1 MDVHIRLALEEVNFD
16 DCFRDG
22 QRSGMHAELERE
34 SQLGYKEGMVKVAA
48 LRRPDFSVRRWVGVL
63 AALLT
68 AVLLCAA
75 ISIGQT
81 KPADPAATQGRVG
94 SSDEKEQ
101 KNQKEQKTSGPAT
114 TRLKIRVTDK
124 NGKPVGNASVY
135 IRFYEGG
142 GLLRHDKLTELDFK
156 TNQDG
161 SLKVPPVPQGKIL
174 IQIIATG
181 WHTFGQWYDAQK
193 EEETIS
199 IQLAPPPHWY

>member
-1 MDVHIRLALEEVNFD
+1 MV
-16 DCFRDG
+16 
-22 QRSGMHAELERE
+22 SGPTHAELERE
-34 SQLGYKEGMVKVAA
+34 SQLRYKGGMVKVAA
-48 LRRPDFSVRRWVGVL
+48 LRRPGSYPRRWAGVL

-68 AVLLCAA
+68 AVLLCAT

-81 KPADPAATQGRVG
+81 KPADPATTQGRVG

-101 KNQKEQKTSGPAT
+101 QKQKEQKTSGPAT

-124 NGKPVGNASVY
+124 IGKPVGNASVY

-142 GLLRHDKLTELDFK
+142 GLLRHDKLTELDLK

-161 SLKVPPVPQGKIL
+161 SVKVPPVPQGKIM

-181 WHTFGQWYDAQK
+181 WHTFGQWYDVQK
-193 EEETIS
+193 EEETIP

>member
-1 MDVHIRLALEEVNFD
+1 MDVRIRFALEEVNLE
-16 DCFRDG
+16 DCFREG
-22 QRSGMHAELERE
+22 WRSGMHAELERK
-34 SQLGYKEGMVKVAA
+34 SQLRYKGGMVKVAA
-48 LRRPDFSVRRWVGVL
+48 LRQPGLSAPRWAGVL

-68 AVLLCAA
+68 PVLLFAT

-81 KPADPAATQGRVG
+81 KPADPAATQARVG

-101 KNQKEQKTSGPAT
+101 KNQKEQRTSEPTT

-135 IRFYEGG
+135 IRFHEGG
-142 GLLRHDKLTELDFK
+142 GLLHRDKLVELDLK

-161 SLKVPPVPQGKIL
+161 SVKVPPVPQGKIM

-181 WHTFGQWYDAQK
+181 WHTFGQWYDVQK
-193 EEETIS
+193 EEEAIS